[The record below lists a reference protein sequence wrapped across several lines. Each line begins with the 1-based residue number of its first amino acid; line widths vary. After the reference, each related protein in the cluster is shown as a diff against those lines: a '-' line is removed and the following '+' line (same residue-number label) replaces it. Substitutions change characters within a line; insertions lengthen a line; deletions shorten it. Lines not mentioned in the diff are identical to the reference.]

1 MSRYTGPKH
10 RLCRR
15 EGVKLCD
22 SPKCPLSRRNYPPGV
37 HGPKGYPRLTPYGEQ
52 LREKQKAKRLYGVQ
66 ERQFRNYFETAIR
79 RKGDTGSFISQMLE
93 KRLDNTVY
101 RSGFATTRSQARQMV
116 SHGFFTVNGKKVDIP
131 SYQVQQKD
139 VIGIKENKAK
149 SKLFL
154 DLDKKFQKLELPA
167 WLFLDAKSKSVKIV
181 SDPVIDEVAQI
192 FNIRSIVEFY
202 SR

>member
-10 RLCRR
+10 KLCRR

-22 SPKCPLSRRNYPPGV
+22 SPKCPLARRNYPPGV

-66 ERQFRNYFETAIR
+66 ERQFKNYFESAIKKR
-79 RKGDTGSFISQMLE
+79 GNTGAFISQMLE

-101 RSGFATTRSQARQMV
+101 RCGFATTRNQARQMV

-131 SYQVQQKD
+131 SYQVQPKD
-139 VIGIKENKAK
+139 VIAIKSNKVQ
-149 SKLFL
+149 SKLFT
-154 DLDKKFQKLELPA
+154 DLDKKFQKIELPG
-167 WLFLDAKSKSVKIV
+167 WLFLEAKSKSVKVV
-181 SDPVIDEVAQI
+181 SDPLIEEASQI
-192 FNIRSIVEFY
+192 FNIQSIVEFY

>member
-10 RLCRR
+10 KLCRR

-22 SPKCPLSRRNYPPGV
+22 SPKCPLTRRNYPPGV

-66 ERQFRNYFETAIR
+66 ERQFKNYFESAMKKR
-79 RKGDTGSFISQMLE
+79 GNTGAFISQMLE

-131 SYQVQQKD
+131 SYQVQPKD
-139 VIGIKENKAK
+139 VIAIKSNKVQ
-149 SKLFL
+149 SKLFT
-154 DLDKKFQKLELPA
+154 DLDKKFQKIELPE
-167 WLFLDAKSKSVKIV
+167 WLFLETKSKSVKVV
-181 SDPVIDEVAQI
+181 SDPLIEEASQI
-192 FNIRSIVEFY
+192 FNIQSIVEFY